1 MPMQVKYNNKE
12 NSSSIFLSVV
22 LLIILIFMIYSLS
35 SMTITLWPYGL
46 IGRSLSVSLGI
57 ILLLR
62 FIPKFITPNLKV
74 SLLIFFWIGFFTLIV
89 HLAFM
94 DRPQIVQFLN
104 ELQDRFGLKTLLI
117 CALLYLILL
126 SVPFV
131 PGLEIGLLIMA
142 AFGKEGVVS
151 VYLATIGGLSLA
163 YFFGYSFPHLWE
175 KAGFKN
181 FGSLTFSTKN
191 GNPLSEVKASMPRA
205 LKRLASFS
213 PWIIRY
219 RYLSL
224 AILINLPG
232 NAVLGGGGGISFIS
246 GASGQFKWFWF
257 ISTLILATLPVPLL
271 VYFGFME
278 IEKLIQ

>member
-1 MPMQVKYNNKE
+1 MTVK
-12 NSSSIFLSVV
+12 
-22 LLIILIFMIYSLS
+22 
-35 SMTITLWPYGL
+35 LWPYGL
-46 IGRSLSVSLGI
+46 IGRSLLVSLGI
-57 ILLLR
+57 ILSLR

-74 SLLIFFWIGFFTLIV
+74 SLLIFFWIGFFTIIV

-104 ELQDRFGLKTLLI
+104 DLQDRFGLKSLLV

-131 PGLEIGLLIMA
+131 PGVEIGLLIMA

-175 KAGFKN
+175 KTGFTN
-181 FGSLTFSTKN
+181 FDSLILSTKN
-191 GNPLSEVKASMPRA
+191 EKPFTGAKAPIPRA
-205 LKRLASFS
+205 LRLFEAVF
-213 PWIIRY
+213 PWVKRY

-232 NAVLGGGGGISFIS
+232 NAVIGGGGGISFIC
-246 GASGQFKWFWF
+246 GASGQFKWFLF